1 MVTSAN
7 ASRLCSFL
15 RKQWYPTAAFDL
27 NTTHRPNEAA
37 LGLNRPIST
46 RYWIN
51 CSHSESVAMFERGG
65 RDVAYLRSG
74 DLVWLAFVRE
84 VSIFASI
91 SFYSSIGSAIVDA
104 CTKVVVGRREL
115 LQPDPSDDQVS

>member
-27 NTTHRPNEAA
+27 NTTHRPSAH
-37 LGLNRPIST
+37 RPIST
-46 RYWIN
+46 RYWIKI
-51 CSHSESVAMFERGG
+51 CCDVRKGG

-74 DLVWLAFVRE
+74 DLVWLAFVNE
-84 VSIFASI
+84 ASIFASTL
-91 SFYSSIGSAIVDA
+91 FYSSIGSATVDA

-115 LQPDPSDDQVS
+115 LQPDPFDDQVS